1 MCPVS
6 HHRHTQVRVQSASI
20 FSFATAIWFA
30 ELVIIMLTCFN
41 YITKIRQKISLI
53 IVRMSILQAQLKH
66 IMDKKQRNYAKDI
79 GQ

>member
-1 MCPVS
+1 M
-6 HHRHTQVRVQSASI
+6 HRFVIASYAGSGAVCQHL
-20 FSFATAIWFA
+20 FFRDSNRFANLLYNYADMF
-30 ELVIIMLTCFN
+30 LTS
-41 YITKIRQKISLI
+41 TKIRQKIFLI